1 MIRDIFSVG
10 ISIFELRNIN
20 NNEITEYAKTKLE
33 KNQTYVSSNGD
44 KHVGKENKDILSNV
58 IFKSLNEVVLE
69 KMNEYYSSIYNDNFK
84 IKLDEAWSNKGGDRY
99 TTVPHSHNNSIISA
113 VYYPQ
118 STEGEIL
125 FLNPGVSMTNN
136 QNNDMI
142 DTHNKYTSEYYSFP
156 ARTGNLIIFN
166 SILQHMVRCKTDERI
181 SIAYNGI
188 TEKV

>member
-10 ISIFELRNIN
+10 ISIFELTNLN

-33 KNQTYVSSNGD
+33 KNQA
-44 KHVGKENKDILSNV
+44 KENKDILTNI

-84 IKLDEAWSNKGGDRY
+84 IKLYEAWSNKGGDKY

-118 STEGEIL
+118 STEGEII

-136 QNNDMI
+136 QSVDMI
-142 DTHNKYTSEYYSFP
+142 DTQNKYTSEYYTFP
-156 ARTGNLIIFN
+156 ARTGHLIIFN
-166 SILQHMVRCKTDERI
+166 SMLQHMVRCKTNERI

>member
-1 MIRDIFSVG
+1 MITDIFSVG
-10 ISIFELRNIN
+10 ISIFELTNLN

>member
-69 KMNEYYSSIYNDNFK
+69 KMNEYYSSI
-84 IKLDEAWSNKGGDRY
+84 
-99 TTVPHSHNNSIISA
+99 
-113 VYYPQ
+113 
-118 STEGEIL
+118 
-125 FLNPGVSMTNN
+125 
-136 QNNDMI
+136 
-142 DTHNKYTSEYYSFP
+142 
-156 ARTGNLIIFN
+156 
-166 SILQHMVRCKTDERI
+166 
-181 SIAYNGI
+181 
-188 TEKV
+188 

>member
-10 ISIFELRNIN
+10 ISIFELTNLN
-20 NNEITEYAKTKLE
+20 NNEITEYAKTK
-33 KNQTYVSSNGD
+33 
-44 KHVGKENKDILSNV
+44 
-58 IFKSLNEVVLE
+58 LE

-84 IKLDEAWSNKGGDRY
+84 IKLDEAWSNKGGDKY

-136 QNNDMI
+136 QNADMI
-142 DTHNKYTSEYYSFP
+142 DTHNKYTSEYYIFP

-188 TEKV
+188 TEKA

>member
-20 NNEITEYAKTKLE
+20 NREIAEYAKTKSE

-136 QNNDMI
+136 QNDDMI
-142 DTHNKYTSEYYSFP
+142 DTHNKYTSEYYIFP
-156 ARTGNLIIFN
+156 ARTGHLIIFN
-166 SILQHMVRCKTDERI
+166 SILQHMVRCKTNERI

>member
-10 ISIFELRNIN
+10 ISIFELRNLN

-84 IKLDEAWSNKGGDRY
+84 IKLDEAWSNKGGDKY

-118 STEGEIL
+118 STEGEII

-136 QNNDMI
+136 QNVNMI